1 MLYNL
6 VMINKK
12 LYPYKSITIFT
23 CITIFVLMML
33 LLDFIFILLGVKNK
47 ILLESDTFFLNLS
60 IILYIYFR
68 FQYVIC
74 VFFVVLFFIEK
85 KVKKFRAQ
93 KNRITDINFTNKK
106 QYKTFFLLIILSLL
120 INIIILY
127 IEPYLI
133 SNIAD

>member
-1 MLYNL
+1 
-6 VMINKK
+6 
-12 LYPYKSITIFT
+12 
-23 CITIFVLMML
+23 MML